1 MGNASSSSTMD
12 GISNLF
18 EWIAKLAYL
27 NLLWILFSVVGL
39 GVLGVGPA
47 TVSVFTVI
55 RQWLYSDGDFSIWKT
70 FLETYRQEFWRA
82 NGLTLLIVPVCLFIF
97 VDFAVIRTLP
107 TSFLI
112 DFIVFPAVIILTF
125 ITIVAISYLFATY
138 VHFNVPFWV
147 NVKYALLI
155 AGLYPLSSLFILAG
169 LFIFA
174 MIAFIIPAIIPFYA
188 VSVPAFIIQ
197 TSALRAFRKLASQQ
211 KMMNDPKR

>member
-1 MGNASSSSTMD
+1 MGDSSSSGTME

-47 TVSVFTVI
+47 TVSVFTII
-55 RQWLYSDGDFSIWKT
+55 RQWLHSDRDFSIWKT
-70 FLETYRQEFWRA
+70 FIETYRQEFWRA
-82 NGLTLLIVPVCLFIF
+82 NGLTLLIAPVCLFVF

-112 DFIVFPAVIILTF
+112 DFIVFPAVIILSL

-147 NVKYALLI
+147 KVKYALLI
-155 AGLYPLSSLFILAG
+155 AGLYPLSGLLILVG

-174 MIAFIIPAIIPFYA
+174 IIAFIIPAIIPFYA

-197 TSALRAFRKLASQQ
+197 ISALRAFRKLASQQ
-211 KMMNDPKR
+211 KVINDPKR